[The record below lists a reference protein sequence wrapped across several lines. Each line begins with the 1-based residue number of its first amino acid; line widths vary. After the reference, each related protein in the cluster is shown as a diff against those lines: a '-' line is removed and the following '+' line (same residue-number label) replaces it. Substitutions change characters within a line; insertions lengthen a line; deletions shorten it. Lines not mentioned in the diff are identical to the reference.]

1 MQLPAF
7 IATRLAFN
15 GAKSF
20 SAFIIRLAI
29 AATSISVAVMIV
41 ALGFINGFQQVISEK
56 VFSFSGHIHV
66 QQDLENRGTSAE
78 EYVINRDTAVEQLL
92 AHTPGIRYIE
102 RYATKSVIMTHQEAI
117 ASVLLKGVDASFNP
131 ARLRP
136 FLISGNWISFKDS
149 GYSTEITISSY
160 IADQLQAQVNDTLLS
175 FFVQPDGSKRP
186 RKLRIAGIYKTAIEE
201 YDKHFGLC
209 DINLIRRLNDWTNQQ
224 IGGYEVFLEDY
235 HQTDSIARYIKQET
249 PSGWNSKT
257 FREINPNI
265 FDWLGLQDRIK
276 YILLIIMIVVAVVN
290 LVTCLI
296 ILVLERTR
304 MVGVLKALGAG
315 DWTVQQIFLYN
326 TLYIAGSGIILGTL
340 LGIGICWFQEATGF
354 IRLDESAYYM
364 NAAHARI
371 IGWQVIAVDA
381 GTLLICLLTLVLP
394 TLVIKKIRPVKAI
407 RFN

>member
-29 AATSISVAVMIV
+29 GATTISVAVMIV
-41 ALGFINGFQQVISEK
+41 ALGFINGFQQVISDK

-78 EYVINRDTAVEQLL
+78 EYVIHRDTAVEQLL
-92 AHTPGIRYIE
+92 AHTKGIRYIE
-102 RYATKSVIMTHQEAI
+102 RYATKSVIITHQEAI

-131 ARLRP
+131 ARLQP
-136 FLISGNWISFKDS
+136 FLVSGKWIAFQDS
-149 GYSTEITISSY
+149 GYSTEINISSY
-160 IADQLQAQVNDTLLS
+160 IADQLQAKVNDTLLS

-209 DINLIRRLNDWTNQQ
+209 DINLIRRLNDWTDQQ
-224 IGGYEVFLEDY
+224 IGGYELFLEDY
-235 HQTDSIARYIKQET
+235 QQTDSIARFIKQET
-249 PSGWNSKT
+249 PAGWNSKT

-304 MVGVLKALGAG
+304 MVGVLKALGAT
-315 DWTVQQIFLYN
+315 DWSVQQIFLFN
-326 TLYIAGSGIILGTL
+326 TLYIAGSGIVLGTL
-340 LGIGICWFQEATGF
+340 LGLGICWLQETTGL
-354 IRLDESAYYM
+354 IKLDESAYYM
-364 NAAHARI
+364 DAAHARI

-381 GTLLICLLTLVLP
+381 GTLLICLLTLILP
-394 TLVIKKIRPVKAI
+394 TLVVKKIRPVKAI